1 MRGVDLIDVGSLVR
15 RPVNATGFVNLIKA
29 MDNKS
34 LTCVVDVVYSQRV
47 RVLSRK
53 TRLSTDD
60 EGLLRPRCIYTRR
73 APQRCGNRRV
83 CGFSQKAEELPGLD
97 RWRRSACAAFST
109 LRFIS

>member
-1 MRGVDLIDVGSLVR
+1 MRGADLIDVGSLVR

-34 LTCVVDVVYSQRV
+34 LPCVVDVVYSQRV

-60 EGLLRPRCIYTRR
+60 EGRGDETAAALLH
-73 APQRCGNRRV
+73 
-83 CGFSQKAEELPGLD
+83 LH
-97 RWRRSACAAFST
+97 AASSTT
-109 LRFIS
+109 LR